1 MMMILAPSATV
12 SRAGAIANPALDG
25 AEAMKSSAIN
35 SANNSPTTISFERY
49 KKTMRGAFSRSFDEG
64 SYVFRQVDLGEYSR
78 RNPPMDYHD
87 LGGLVIPDCYGRAI
101 RSTSSTSSH
110 LARARCHVSHPRHV
124 SHPATCHT
132 VRHVSP

>member
-12 SRAGAIANPALDG
+12 TRAGAIANPTLDG

-49 KKTMRGAFSRSFDEG
+49 KKTMRGAFSRSFDQG
-64 SYVFRQVDLGEYSR
+64 SYVFRQVDLGESSR
-78 RNPPMDYHD
+78 RDPPMDHHG
-87 LGGLVIPDCYGRAI
+87 LGELMIPDCYGRAI

-110 LARARCHVSHPRHV
+110 RARARCPVSP
-124 SHPATCHT
+124 SATCHIPPRVT